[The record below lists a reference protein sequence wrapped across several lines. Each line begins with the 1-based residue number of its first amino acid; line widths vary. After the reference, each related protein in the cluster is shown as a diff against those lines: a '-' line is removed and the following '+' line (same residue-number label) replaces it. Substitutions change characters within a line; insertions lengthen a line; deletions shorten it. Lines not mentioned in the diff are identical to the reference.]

1 MSVVK
6 KPIYNSFGSIS
17 HFDYIEI
24 PEVVKDNN
32 KEPTKEVKEP
42 KNKKVK

>member
-17 HFDYIEI
+17 HIDYIEI
-24 PEVVKDNN
+24 PEVVK
-32 KEPTKEVKEP
+32 ETTKVVKEP